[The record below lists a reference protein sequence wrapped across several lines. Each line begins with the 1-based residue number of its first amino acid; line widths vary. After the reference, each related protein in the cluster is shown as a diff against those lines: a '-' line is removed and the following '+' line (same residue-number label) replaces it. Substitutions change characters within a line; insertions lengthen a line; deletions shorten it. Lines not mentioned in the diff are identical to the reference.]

1 MNEYIYDGPVM
12 EFGRCITARWTAS
25 TYAVSEKKA
34 RSNLIFRY
42 NKEHGKAVNAKITL
56 PGKIATAAER
66 REMTNV

>member
-12 EFGRCITARWTAS
+12 EFGRCITARWMAS

-42 NKEHGKAVNAKITL
+42 NKEHGKTANAKITL
-56 PGKIATAAER
+56 PGKLAVVGKR
-66 REMTNV
+66 RDD